1 VIDINDVSRAVG
13 IPEWYITREIKLL
26 ENGNFK
32 ANDTILIQFRLFSD
46 PYANGWGWTID
57 NLRIQTPV
65 SAPSVTLSPGNISVF
80 PNPVKD
86 ILYVAVHA
94 KNNIEELTIETFNV
108 YGQKI
113 SSSQNKNVFGEIKT
127 ETDLSHLTNGM
138 YLVVVKEN
146 GKQVYS
152 KKIIRN

>member
-1 VIDINDVSRAVG
+1 VVNQISSAVG
-13 IPEWYITREIKLL
+13 IPDWYITREINLL

-32 ANDTILIQFRLFSD
+32 VNDTILIQFRLYSD
-46 PYANGWGWTID
+46 PYAHGWGWTID

-65 SAPSVTLSPGNISVF
+65 SSPAVVLSPGNILIF
-80 PNPVKD
+80 PNPFND
-86 ILYVAVHA
+86 ILNITVQA
-94 KNNIEELTIETFNV
+94 KNSIGELTVEIFNL

-113 SSSQNKNVFGEIKT
+113 SSIQNKNIFGEIKI
-127 ETDLSHLTNGM
+127 ETDLRHLASGM